1 MLRHTRN
8 HHRNRL
14 HALALATATVAAA
27 LTAAPLLTA
36 APATA
41 APAKYADDFNGDG
54 YRDLATAAPYTPVG
68 GKTDAGAVV
77 VNYGS
82 ANGISASRR
91 TVLTQNTAGIPGTAE
106 QGDRF
111 GRTLTSG
118 DLNRDGYADLVIGST
133 GEDIGS
139 DADGGSVTIVWG
151 GKSGLSGGRGVSD
164 PAPSAH
170 DEYGMS
176 LAVGDFS
183 GDGRVD
189 LTVGS
194 TGDDIWIHRGGFTKA
209 SGAASRYELA
219 TDLYAPGQSIY
230 GAQNLAAGDVNG
242 DGTADLV
249 ISGDQAET
257 YDGGTF
263 VYLGSPSGLTRQT
276 FVKNGAYELA
286 AVGDLNGD
294 GYADVVTATY
304 GDEGV
309 TSLGGSVN
317 AYLGS
322 ADGLRTK
329 PQTTITQDTPGV
341 PGSDEEGDWF
351 GNDLSVADVN
361 GDGKADV
368 AVGTIHETI
377 GTAKIAGSVTVL
389 RGTSTGLTA
398 TGAQSFTQNTAGV
411 PGTAESADRFGASVR
426 LSDLNGDGRADLS
439 VGADGENHPAGS
451 VHHLRGAA
459 SGITTS
465 KAISFG
471 PGSVGLPTSGYL
483 RLGQGML
490 R

>member
-1 MLRHTRN
+1 MLRH
-8 HHRNRL
+8 HHGRL
-14 HALALATATVAAA
+14 PALALATATVAAA

-36 APATA
+36 APAAA
-41 APAKYADDFNGDG
+41 APAEYADDFNGDG

-68 GKTDAGAVV
+68 GKTEAGAVV

-91 TVLTQNTAGIPGTAE
+91 TIITQNTAGVPGTAE
-106 QGDRF
+106 KGDEF
-111 GRTLTSG
+111 GQALASG

-133 GEDIGS
+133 GENAESG
-139 DADGGSVTIVWG
+139 AVVIVWG
-151 GKSGLSGGRGVSD
+151 ARSGLSGGQVVPD
-164 PAPSAH
+164 PAPADH
-170 DEYGMS
+170 NEYGMS

-183 GDGRVD
+183 GDGRAD
-189 LTVGS
+189 LAVGS
-194 TGDDIWIHRGGFTKA
+194 TGSDIWIHKGGFTKA
-209 SGAASRYELA
+209 TGAASRYELA
-219 TDLYAPGQSIY
+219 TDLYSTGYSIH
-230 GAQNLAAGDVNG
+230 GAQSLAAGDVNG

-249 ISGDQAET
+249 VSGTQTET
-257 YDGGTF
+257 YDAGAF
-263 VYLGSPSGLTRQT
+263 VYLGSASGLTRQT
-276 FVKNGAYELA
+276 FLKDGAYELA

-304 GDEGV
+304 GDEGR
-309 TSLGGSVN
+309 TSLGGSVS

-322 ADGLRTK
+322 SAGVRTQA
-329 PQTTITQDTPGV
+329 QTTITQDTPGV

-351 GNDLSVADVN
+351 GNALSVADVT
-361 GDGKADV
+361 GDGRAEV

-389 RGTSTGLTA
+389 RGSATGLTA

-426 LSDLNGDGRADLS
+426 LRDLTGDGKADLS

-451 VHHLRGAA
+451 LYHLRGTA
-459 SGITTS
+459 SGVTTG

-471 PGSVGLPTSGYL
+471 PGSLGLPSGYL
-483 RLGQGML
+483 RLGQVML